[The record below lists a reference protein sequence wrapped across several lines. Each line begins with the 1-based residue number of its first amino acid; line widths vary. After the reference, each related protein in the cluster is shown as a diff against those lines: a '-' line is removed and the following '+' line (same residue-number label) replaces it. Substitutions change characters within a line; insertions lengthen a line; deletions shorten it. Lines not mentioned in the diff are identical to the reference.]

1 MNLGRLALR
10 NIAGSAFRSWVIA
23 LCALVVAG
31 LALSTTLLV
40 GGAQSS
46 LRLALERLGADIL
59 VVPKGAQGRV
69 ETALLMGKPV
79 SVWMPEENLAKIASV
94 PGVAVASPQVYLAS
108 LANAACCSA
117 SEMFVVVY
125 DPHTDFTL
133 TPWLKGKLG
142 HGLRLGEVIGGSLV
156 FTPEGEQNI
165 KLYGY
170 FLTLVGNLEATGTG
184 LDQTM
189 FLTSETAHDVA
200 RISVSRAEKPLVIP
214 AQSISAVLIQV
225 APGANPG
232 EVAQR
237 IAREVPGVSA
247 MEGAGLFRDYREQ
260 ISALSALMAPVLA
273 TTLALAMV
281 AIVLVFSLAANERRR
296 EVGVLR
302 ALGASRG
309 FVLQSLLAEAGILA
323 LAGGVAGIALAGPG
337 TMLFRH
343 FIIMSLGMPFA
354 LPSAGSLLARIGE
367 GLLLALASVTLAAL
381 YPALKSSRQDPAVAM
396 RE

>member
-1 MNLGRLALR
+1 
-10 NIAGSAFRSWVIA
+10 
-23 LCALVVAG
+23 
-31 LALSTTLLV
+31 
-40 GGAQSS
+40 
-46 LRLALERLGADIL
+46 
-59 VVPKGAQGRV
+59 
-69 ETALLMGKPV
+69 
-79 SVWMPEENLAKIASV
+79 
-94 PGVAVASPQVYLAS
+94 
-108 LANAACCSA
+108 
-117 SEMFVVVY
+117 
-125 DPHTDFTL
+125 
-133 TPWLKGKLG
+133 
-142 HGLRLGEVIGGSLV
+142 
-156 FTPEGEQNI
+156 
-165 KLYGY
+165 
-170 FLTLVGNLEATGTG
+170 
-184 LDQTM
+184 
-189 FLTSETAHDVA
+189 
-200 RISVSRAEKPLVIP
+200 
-214 AQSISAVLIQV
+214 V

-273 TTLALAMV
+273 TTLALAMI
-281 AIVLVFSLAANERRR
+281 AIALVFSLAANERRR

-354 LPSAGSLLARIGE
+354 LPSAGSLVARIGE

-381 YPALKSSRQDPAVAM
+381 FPALRSSTQDPAVAM

>member
-1 MNLGRLALR
+1 
-10 NIAGSAFRSWVIA
+10 
-23 LCALVVAG
+23 
-31 LALSTTLLV
+31 
-40 GGAQSS
+40 
-46 LRLALERLGADIL
+46 
-59 VVPKGAQGRV
+59 
-69 ETALLMGKPV
+69 
-79 SVWMPEENLAKIASV
+79 
-94 PGVAVASPQVYLAS
+94 
-108 LANAACCSA
+108 
-117 SEMFVVVY
+117 MFVVVY
-125 DPHTDFTL
+125 DPQTDFTL

-247 MEGAGLFRDYREQ
+247 IEGAGLFRDYREQ

-273 TTLALAMV
+273 TTLALAMI
-281 AIVLVFSLAANERRR
+281 AIALVFSLAANERRR

-354 LPSAGSLLARIGE
+354 LPSAGSLVARIGE

-381 YPALKSSRQDPAVAM
+381 FPALRSSRQDPAVAM